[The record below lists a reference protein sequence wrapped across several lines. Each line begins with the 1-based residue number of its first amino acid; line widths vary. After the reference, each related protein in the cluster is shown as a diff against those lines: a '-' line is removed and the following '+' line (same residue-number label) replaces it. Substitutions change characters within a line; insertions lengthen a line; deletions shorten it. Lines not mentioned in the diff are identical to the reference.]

1 MGCPLALFT
10 GPWADLPLD
19 ELAGLAAGWSYRAVE
34 LAAWG
39 DHLEVQRCLG
49 DPAALD
55 ARADLLRGR
64 GLEVTAVSCHR
75 VSAAICEVQH
85 GGLRHLL
92 PEYVWGDGEPEGIRQ
107 RAVSEVIATARV
119 ASIAYLVRR
128 AKELNPQLDLIE
140 PPLDGLTIQGA
151 RHLELEPDYYPID
164 VKTPAPDPEVVALL
178 SKVNGDVRMN
188 SWRSLDTLWATPG
201 YFGTGNFNN
210 VIGLKNLVSQS
221 WYAARKA
228 SGKLGADAA
237 ADATRTNYLSLL
249 HNAASSV
256 LSSPVGIPT
265 PIDTLSQGRLKNPDA
280 LPDADMQGF
289 TITKLAI
296 QLKQVAKDE
305 EGRDGRDRNLRRAL
319 KMSEM
324 SEALHLRATE
334 SKARHALK

>member
-119 ASIAYLVRR
+119 ASRLGAPLLTGFTGSAIWSRITGYPRLRDGELGEALADFSRRFRPILAELRELEVANCVRPVEGWIQYYQVNSER
-128 AKELNPQLDLIE
+128 NHRDEGGNPE
-140 PPLDGLTIQGA
+140 FSVLDGGL
-151 RHLELEPDYYPID
+151 
-164 VKTPAPDPEVVALL
+164 LL
-178 SKVNGDVRMN
+178 SHFFD
-188 SWRSLDTLWATPG
+188 LQP
-201 YFGTGNFNN
+201 
-210 VIGLKNLVSQS
+210 
-221 WYAARKA
+221 
-228 SGKLGADAA
+228 
-237 ADATRTNYLSLL
+237 
-249 HNAASSV
+249 
-256 LSSPVGIPT
+256 
-265 PIDTLSQGRLKNPDA
+265 
-280 LPDADMQGF
+280 
-289 TITKLAI
+289 
-296 QLKQVAKDE
+296 
-305 EGRDGRDRNLRRAL
+305 
-319 KMSEM
+319 
-324 SEALHLRATE
+324 
-334 SKARHALK
+334 

>member
-10 GPWADLPLD
+10 GPWSDLPLD

-119 ASIAYLVRR
+119 ASR
-128 AKELNPQLDLIE
+128 
-140 PPLDGLTIQGA
+140 
-151 RHLELEPDYYPID
+151 
-164 VKTPAPDPEVVALL
+164 
-178 SKVNGDVRMN
+178 
-188 SWRSLDTLWATPG
+188 
-201 YFGTGNFNN
+201 
-210 VIGLKNLVSQS
+210 
-221 WYAARKA
+221 
-228 SGKLGADAA
+228 LGAPLLTGFTGSAIWSRITGYPRLRDGELGEALADFSRRFRPILAELRELGMRYALEAHPGQMAFDLGSAEAVIEAMDGAPELGFTLDPGHLVWQGIDPVEFIERFPERILHVHVKDVVVRQDGRHGLLGGYHPHGDPRRGWDFRAPGRGHLDWEEFFRALGRIGYQGSLSVEVSDSWLDRTAA
-237 ADATRTNYLSLL
+237 AEEAVPFLERFRHGSL
-249 HNAASSV
+249 A
-256 LSSPVGIPT
+256 
-265 PIDTLSQGRLKNPDA
+265 
-280 LPDADMQGF
+280 
-289 TITKLAI
+289 
-296 QLKQVAKDE
+296 
-305 EGRDGRDRNLRRAL
+305 
-319 KMSEM
+319 
-324 SEALHLRATE
+324 
-334 SKARHALK
+334 